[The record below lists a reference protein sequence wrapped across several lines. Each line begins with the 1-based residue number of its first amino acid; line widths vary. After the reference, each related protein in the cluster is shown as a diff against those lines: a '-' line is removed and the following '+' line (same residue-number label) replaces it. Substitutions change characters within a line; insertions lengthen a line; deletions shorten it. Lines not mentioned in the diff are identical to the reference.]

1 MSSNSIQE
9 YIDLMHNFLTELGC
23 DIDRDDDKY
32 SRDNVGFY
40 MALYQKWKMQELKKF
55 IDELEL

>member
-1 MSSNSIQE
+1 
-9 YIDLMHNFLTELGC
+9 MHNFLTELGC